1 MRPIPPAACDPAGAV
16 DSVSESTAL
25 APGYVPPPPPPGR
38 GGLPRI
44 SLTSTDRQR
53 LLHAVRSPTVAQRLA
68 RRSQIVLLA
77 ADGLSV
83 AEIAGRVRV
92 SYPTIRLW
100 ARRFAQAGIEGIR
113 NDAPGRGRP
122 PSIDRAWLRER
133 FFEPGA
139 DGALRPRGSV
149 RQIASELGA
158 SPSSVW
164 RALRQA
170 SLHAGQ

>member
-1 MRPIPPAACDPAGAV
+1 MTPSHAPPVMHP
-16 DSVSESTAL
+16 L
-25 APGYVPPPPPPGR
+25 PGR

-44 SLTSTDRQR
+44 CLTSVDRQR
-53 LLHAVRSPTVAQRLA
+53 LQRAVRSPTTAQRFA
-68 RRSQIVLLA
+68 RRSHIVLLA

-83 AEIAGRVRV
+83 AEIAGRLGT
-92 SYPTIRLW
+92 SSPTVRLW

-122 PSIDRAWLRER
+122 PSLDRESIRAMCVVH
-133 FFEPGA
+133 GA
-139 DGALRPRGSV
+139 DGVLRPRGSV

-164 RALRQA
+164 RALQKV
-170 SLHAGQ
+170 SHHVGQ